1 MNYGMQTFTGRI
13 FFPHC
18 PDERQL
24 NLLDISHHL
33 SMICRFTGAVR
44 RFYSVAEHSVHV
56 SLVVP
61 PEHAFTAL
69 LHDATEAYINDLSRP
84 LKQHLSTYQAFEREI
99 WRAIAQRYDLPAIM
113 PSCIKDADTAVLVAE
128 MNKLMPGPKPNDG
141 GLWYPDRAP
150 AQVKIR
156 ALSPDRARYLF
167 WHRLA
172 ELRPDLYE
180 NEVLNEWEKSKL

>member
-1 MNYGMQTFTGRI
+1 MKNGMQTCTGRI
-13 FFPHC
+13 FFPHA
-18 PDERQL
+18 PDPTQL

-44 RFYSVAEHSVHV
+44 EFYSVAEHSVHV
-56 SLVVP
+56 SMVVP

-69 LHDATEAYINDLSRP
+69 LHDATEAYISDLSRP
-84 LKQHLSTYQAFEREI
+84 LKQSLPAYKVIEQDIWLALCER
-99 WRAIAQRYDLPAIM
+99 YGLPAIM
-113 PSCIKDADTAVLVAE
+113 PDCIKDADTAVLVAE
-128 MNKLMPGPKPNDG
+128 MAKLMPGPKPGDG
-141 GLWYPDRAP
+141 GLWYPDREP

-156 ALSPDRARYLF
+156 ALSPRRARYVF

-180 NEVLNEWEKSKL
+180 NEVLNEWGKANL